1 MMNLI
6 DQLKRHVAFT
16 ALVRKTNSNER
27 LIGYG
32 HDVNKKPL
40 PDYLQR
46 NFDYQPMTEDEALNL
61 LASDVLDVYDPLMAY
76 VDFTQWDMQRQRALL
91 ALVYMIG
98 LAEFGTDRVLVHAL
112 NCDDFNGAARCVL
125 LRTGSG
131 IYAEIAE
138 QFKCGGDT

>member
-16 ALVRKTNSNER
+16 ALVCKTNRNER
-27 LIGYG
+27 LIGYA
-32 HDVNKKPL
+32 HDINKKPL

-46 NFDYQPMTEDEALNL
+46 NFDYQPMSEDEALNL
-61 LASDVLDVYDPLMAY
+61 LASDILDNYDPLMAY

-91 ALVYMIG
+91 ALVYMVGID
-98 LAEFGTDRVLVHAL
+98 EFGNDRVLVHAL
-112 NCDDFNGAARCVL
+112 HCGNFNGAARCVL

-131 IYAEIAE
+131 IYKEIAE
-138 QFKCGGDT
+138 QFKYGGDE